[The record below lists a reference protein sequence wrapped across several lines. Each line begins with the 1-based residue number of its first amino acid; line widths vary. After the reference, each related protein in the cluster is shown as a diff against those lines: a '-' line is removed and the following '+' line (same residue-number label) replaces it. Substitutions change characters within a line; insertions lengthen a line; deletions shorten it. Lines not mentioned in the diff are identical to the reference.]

1 MLFNVFEDSM
11 TVQVEELSY
20 TYFQTYISSTGG
32 EILVEMT

>member
-20 TYFQTYISSTGG
+20 TYFQTYISKFR
-32 EILVEMT
+32 